1 MAPRKKPTQKQL
13 THKADALFSLVVR
26 SPGRCHEC
34 GSTDYLQCAH
44 GFSRRYRGT
53 RWDERNAWCLC
64 RGCHLKYTLRP
75 LEWDEWMLSRM
86 GDDLYWQIRRLALST
101 EKVDL
106 PAVLARLI
114 VRTKELELA

>member
-1 MAPRKKPTQKQL
+1 VAKKPTQKQL
-13 THKADALFSLVVR
+13 KAKADAMFSRIVR
-26 SPGRCHEC
+26 SPGFCIEC
-34 GSTDYLQCAH
+34 GATENLQCAH
-44 GFSRRYRGT
+44 GFSRRHLNT

-64 RGCHLKYTLRP
+64 KGCHLKYTLRP

-114 VRTKELELA
+114 VRSKELELTP